1 MYSARLSDF
10 DHFRDRSVPFR
21 DRSVP
26 PHGSMRG
33 PRGVHARSIYGPYG
47 WAPIGG
53 LVRAELNGSNLG
65 PTWVQA
71 IMFGPR
77 AVQGRSGVGPG
88 SVHASHAALK
98 HVHTGPCEV
107 PHASGEESVVIFRW
121 SHGPHMDRR
130 NTAWTHGEM
139 SHGPRNQWYHVWDP
153 PRTDRDFWTNLVVKT
168 RRLHRRVHVIQFP
181 RVHVGSMWSLRVHVG
196 SMRGPYWSRHHMD
209 PSLFGRARIG
219 SPMILA
225 L

>member
-1 MYSARLSDF
+1 MVRTVGRLSEVW
-10 DHFRDRSVPFR
+10 SV
-21 DRSVP
+21 
-26 PHGSMRG
+26 
-33 PRGVHARSIYGPYG
+33 
-47 WAPIGG
+47 
-53 LVRAELNGSNLG
+53 LNLTA
-65 PTWVQA
+65 PTWVRA

-77 AVQGRSGVGPG
+77 SVQGRSGVGPG
-88 SVHASHAALK
+88 SVHAPHAALK
-98 HVHTGPCEV
+98 HGHTGPCEV

-181 RVHVGSMWSLRVHVG
+181 RVHVGSMWSLRVHVVPTGPCGVHAG
-196 SMRGPYWSRHHMD
+196 SLLVPASHGPVLIW
-209 PSLFGRARIG
+209 
-219 SPMILA
+219 
-225 L
+225 